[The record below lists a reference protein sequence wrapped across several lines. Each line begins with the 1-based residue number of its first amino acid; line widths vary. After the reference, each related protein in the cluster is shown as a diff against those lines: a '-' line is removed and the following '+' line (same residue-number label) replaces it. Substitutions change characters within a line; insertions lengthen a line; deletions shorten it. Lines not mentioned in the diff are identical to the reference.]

1 MSQNLRS
8 GTKTVAT
15 VITLVADVA
24 AAILALWILM
34 YLLDANRANDLVS
47 FIQDAA
53 HWLAGWSHDLFT
65 METDWLRVVLNYGLP
80 AVVYLFIGH
89 AVAARIQKA

>member
-80 AVVYLFIGH
+80 ALVYLFIGH